1 MALPNSNQQTIET
14 LSEIAKLTSLAN
26 RFSYLR
32 KASDSKL
39 EEKVLN
45 TVKR

>member
-26 RFSYLR
+26 RFFYLR

-45 TVKR
+45 TVKS